1 MWQLWHQSTCE
12 VTRSGGFFGG
22 CSLPKIWQFSWHPI
36 SFACLWIKNTAGHTH
51 TWLEMKKERVWH
63 QWTEAVICCCFFLHT
78 YSSAYTSAIES
89 NKLGYMTASEEETM
103 SGGEKKAHDAG
114 RVRLIPWIL
123 HAPYLER
130 GGRGGGGLGSLYH
143 ARGLSHAY
151 TSPHACT
158 QYTQEKKG
166 KDASQPPRALNSSR
180 ESALRRPRQR
190 GGSTV
195 LFTHARCCIFSMT
208 LSSRK

>member
-1 MWQLWHQSTCE
+1 MTPHIFRMPLDKKHCRAHTHVAGNEKRKSLAP
-12 VTRSGGFFGG
+12 VNRSGYLLLVFFTHIFVCLYFSYWVKQVGLHDSEWGG
-22 CSLPKIWQFSWHPI
+22 DDERGGKKSARCRTGSSHSVDTPCSIP
-36 SFACLWIKNTAGHTH
+36 
-51 TWLEMKKERVWH
+51 
-63 QWTEAVICCCFFLHT
+63 
-78 YSSAYTSAIES
+78 
-89 NKLGYMTASEEETM
+89 
-103 SGGEKKAHDAG
+103 GE
-114 RVRLIPWIL
+114 
-123 HAPYLER
+123 

>member
-1 MWQLWHQSTCE
+1 MTPHIFHVPLHKKTHCRAH
-12 VTRSGGFFGG
+12 TRGW
-22 CSLPKIWQFSWHPI
+22 K
-36 SFACLWIKNTAGHTH
+36 T
-51 TWLEMKKERVWH
+51 KKRVWH
-63 QWTEAVICCCFFLHT
+63 QWTEAVICCCFFFCYT

-89 NKLGYMTASEEETM
+89 NKSGNMTASEEETM
-103 SGGEKKAHDAG
+103 SRREKKRTVPDG
-114 RVRLIPWIL
+114 FVSFRGYSML
-123 HAPYLER
+123 HTWR
-130 GGRGGGGLGSLYH
+130 WGRGGGGGVGSLCH
-143 ARGLSHAY
+143 AGGLSHAY
-151 TSPHACT
+151 TSPQACT

-166 KDASQPPRALNSSR
+166 KDTSQPPRALNSSR